1 MNRKYLFGVAGLA
14 ISFIVVFFAT
24 KTYNESKK
32 NAAPA
37 SSSNKPAAAR
47 PAGAPGQPNQQQ
59 MMGEVREAIE
69 KAKSSPNDFESQAR
83 VAGMYYQVG
92 MVDEAVE
99 YMKKAYDIS
108 STEAGE
114 MGIQPYVAQYYF
126 DKKNYAEAEK
136 WFRRAIEAEP
146 NDTELLVHLGVTF
159 IQRTPPDPDKA
170 LNFIQ
175 SALKQKP
182 KDGHALGHLISAF
195 ALKKDVRGAEEAFNR
210 LKEAE
215 PNNQMIPNYEKMIA
229 DLKAGK
235 PVTIPTE

>member
-14 ISFIVVFFAT
+14 VGFIAMFFVT
-24 KTYNESKK
+24 KSINK
-32 NAAPA
+32 NAAAPIT
-37 SSSNKPAAAR
+37 SSNRPAAAR

-69 KAKSSPNDFESQAR
+69 KAKSSPKDFEAQAR
-83 VAGMYYQVG
+83 VAGMYYQIG
-92 MVDEAVE
+92 MTQEAVE
-99 YMKKAYDIS
+99 YMKKAYDID
-108 STEAGE
+108 STASGK
-114 MGIQPYVAQYYF
+114 MGIQSYVAQYYF
-126 DKKNYAEAEK
+126 EKKDYTEAEK
-136 WFRRAIEAEP
+136 WFRHAIEVEP
-146 NDTELLVHLGVTF
+146 DNTDLLVHLGVVF

-175 SALKQKP
+175 SALKQNP

-195 ALKKDVRGAEEAFNR
+195 ALKKDARGAEEAFKR

>member
-1 MNRKYLFGVAGLA
+1 MNRKYLFGGAGLA
-14 ISFIVVFFAT
+14 LGFIAMFFIT
-24 KTYNESKK
+24 KSINK
-32 NAAPA
+32 NAAPPVTSPNRA
-37 SSSNKPAAAR
+37 GAAR
-47 PAGAPGQPNQQQ
+47 PAGAQGQPNQQQ

-69 KAKSSPNDFESQAR
+69 KAKTSPNDFEAQAR
-83 VAGMYYQVG
+83 VAGMYYQIG

-99 YMKKAYDIS
+99 YMKKAYDVN
-108 STEAGE
+108 STEAGK

-126 DKKNYAEAEK
+126 DKKEYPEAER
-136 WFRRAIEAEP
+136 WFRRAIEVEP

-170 LNFIQ
+170 VNFIQ

-182 KDGHALGHLISAF
+182 KDAHALGHLISAF
-195 ALKKDVRGAEEAFNR
+195 ALKKDARGAEEAFNR

-215 PNNQMIPNYEKMIA
+215 PNNQMIPNYEKMVA